1 MTEPTRTH
9 LDPAF
14 VSEVRTQLVS
24 EGRGL
29 WRYALRRF
37 VKRYLPLSIVA
48 YALWAALFVD
58 FPAGWIFSAAEL
70 SRTVIKPLILA
81 MIWTATDV
89 AAVHRSATRPDAT
102 IAETAEELD
111 RATPRRWV
119 GEGLRKG
126 AIMAVSVGGIVGAL
140 MAFTTLPEDL
150 PGQSRLMMIAVMIG
164 VTLAWALPMMLI
176 MAWARNRV
184 LIKSRDMLD
193 RSGLRG

>member
-1 MTEPTRTH
+1 MTEPTRTR
-9 LDPAF
+9 LDPAL
-14 VSEVRTQLVS
+14 VSELRTQLVA

-37 VKRYLPLSIVA
+37 VRFYLPLAVVA
-48 YALWAALFVD
+48 YAIWAGFFVD
-58 FPAGWIFSAAEL
+58 FPDGGTLSAEL
-70 SRTVIKPLILA
+70 FRTAIKPLILA
-81 MIWTATDV
+81 MIWTAIDV
-89 AAVHRSATRPDAT
+89 ATVHRSATRPDAT
-102 IAETAEELD
+102 IAEAAKELD

-119 GEGLRKG
+119 GEGLRNG

-164 VTLAWALPMMLI
+164 VTLAWALPMMLL

-184 LIKSRDMLD
+184 LIKSRAMLD